1 MHQSNFH
8 LENSKPKRKGIC
20 PWCGQRKLTYYVDD
34 TGEYTQRFHDANVG
48 RCDRE
53 NNCEYHYTPA
63 EFFKNHPADLTRRC
77 TPIRKVAP
85 PKQPP
90 SYISPDIMTATLS
103 GYEHDNL
110 FRFLA
115 RQFGQDEAQRLY
127 TLYNVGHSDQWPGA
141 TVFWQIDSAG
151 LVRAG
156 KVMHYN
162 EDGHRIKD
170 PQRAHVS
177 WVHSLLKLPDFHL
190 CQCFFGE
197 HLLLTNPKA
206 KVVIVEREKTAII
219 CAHFFPS
226 FVWIATGGKAG
237 CFNVEASQVLRGRDV
252 MLMPDLGAE
261 DEWNKKAEMLRPICK
276 SVKVLTTL
284 TDRATDEQRARGL
297 DIADFLLEQTR
308 DGPACG

>member
-1 MHQSNFH
+1 MHQSYLH
-8 LENSKPKRKGIC
+8 LDDSKPKRKGIC
-20 PWCGQRKLTYYVDD
+20 PWCGQRTLTYYVDD

-53 NNCEYHYTPA
+53 NNCTYHYTLS
-63 EFFKNHPADLTRRC
+63 EYFKNHPAGLTRRWVL
-77 TPIRKVAP
+77 IRKVESPKP
-85 PKQPP
+85 PT
-90 SYISPDIMTATLS
+90 SYISHEVMKATLS
-103 GYEHDNL
+103 GCECDNL

-115 RQFGQDEAQRLY
+115 KQFDEDEARRLY
-127 TLYNVGHSDQWPGA
+127 KLYNVGHSDQWLEA
-141 TVFWQIDSAG
+141 TVFWQIDSTNR
-151 LVRAG
+151 VRAG
-156 KVMHYN
+156 KVMAYG
-162 EDGHRIKD
+162 EDGHRVKGS
-170 PQRAHVS
+170 QYARVS

-197 HLLLTNPKA
+197 HLLPANPLA
-206 KVVIVEREKTAII
+206 KVVIVESEKSAII

-237 CFNVEASQVLRGRDV
+237 CFNVEASQALRGRDV

-261 DEWNKKAEMLRPICK
+261 DEWNKKVEMLLPICK

-297 DIADFLLEQTR
+297 DIADFLLEQPR
-308 DGPACG
+308 DSPACG

>member
-1 MHQSNFH
+1 
-8 LENSKPKRKGIC
+8 
-20 PWCGQRKLTYYVDD
+20 
-34 TGEYTQRFHDANVG
+34 
-48 RCDRE
+48 
-53 NNCEYHYTPA
+53 
-63 EFFKNHPADLTRRC
+63 
-77 TPIRKVAP
+77 
-85 PKQPP
+85 
-90 SYISPDIMTATLS
+90 MTATLS

-206 KVVIVEREKTAII
+206 KVVIVESEKTAII